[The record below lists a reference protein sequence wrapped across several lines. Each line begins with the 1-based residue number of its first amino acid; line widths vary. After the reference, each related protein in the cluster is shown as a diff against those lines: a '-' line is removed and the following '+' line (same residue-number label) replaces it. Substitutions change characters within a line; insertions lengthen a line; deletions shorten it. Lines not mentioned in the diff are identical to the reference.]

1 MACLALT
8 YGLEW
13 PCFFQYILNF
23 FYMAKVNEQ
32 TLVLIKPDAIQ
43 RGLVGEITTRFE
55 RKGLKL
61 IGMKM
66 MSLDE
71 AVLREH
77 YAHIADKPFFP
88 GVAKFMQSTPVV
100 AMCWEGLQVVDAVRK
115 ITGITKAREAEAGSI
130 RGDLAMSVAC
140 NVIHAS
146 DTVENAQKEV
156 KRFFKDDEIHSY
168 DKSEYTH
175 VYAEDERAA

>member
-1 MACLALT
+1 MSV
-8 YGLEW
+8 
-13 PCFFQYILNF
+13 F
-23 FYMAKVNEQ
+23 EQ
-32 TLVLIKPDAIQ
+32 TLVLLKPDSIQ
-43 RGLVGEITTRFE
+43 RGLVGEITSRFE

-61 IGMKM
+61 VGMKM
-66 MSLDE
+66 MALDE

-100 AMCWEGLQVVDAVRK
+100 AMCWEGLQVVDTVRK
-115 ITGITKAREAEAGSI
+115 ITGITNAREAEAGSI
-130 RGDLAMSVAC
+130 RGDFAMSVAC

-146 DTVENAQKEV
+146 DSVENAKKEV
-156 KRFFKDDEIHSY
+156 KRFFKEDEIYGY
-168 DKSEYTH
+168 DKSEYMH